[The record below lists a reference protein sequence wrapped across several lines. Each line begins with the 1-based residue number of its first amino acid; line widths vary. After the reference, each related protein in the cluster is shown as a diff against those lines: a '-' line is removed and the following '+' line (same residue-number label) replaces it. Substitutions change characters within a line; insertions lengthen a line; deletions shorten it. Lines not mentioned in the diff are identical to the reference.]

1 MTQFC
6 NCVPYHQPWSM
17 EDSHHC
23 FINADISLKQCIL
36 FLFLIW
42 LLLWNTDSWRAF
54 LFYIVYCHFSEA
66 FLPFFTFCDNNSCI
80 FASLL
85 CSLLFPNFQ
94 EPSQQDLTM
103 SPRVL
108 VKLLTPR
115 EGKLFPYCQ
124 AFLYPNLQSTLNSH
138 SESRTTHT
146 VPVPHCLYLLD
157 RSKNDFMERRLWP
170 TSIELWHMSKE
181 NTSIILSHWDFG
193 IVYYSSF
200 LKLVFINKVTW
211 TAFLELTLFTVG
223 DYVFISIYIKNQWEI
238 SMQVSSYH
246 E

>member
-1 MTQFC
+1 MPPSDLYYFVILLSPLLLVTQFC

-108 VKLLTPR
+108 VKLLNPR

-157 RSKNDFMERRLWP
+157 PQAAFMYSPAYQQLGWLVVYLWCW
-170 TSIELWHMSKE
+170 SGFQQVDGHSSQCRHVVVQVRGL
-181 NTSIILSHWDFG
+181 SIIFREGES
-193 IVYYSSF
+193 
-200 LKLVFINKVTW
+200 
-211 TAFLELTLFTVG
+211 VG
-223 DYVFISIYIKNQWEI
+223 
-238 SMQVSSYH
+238 H
-246 E
+246 